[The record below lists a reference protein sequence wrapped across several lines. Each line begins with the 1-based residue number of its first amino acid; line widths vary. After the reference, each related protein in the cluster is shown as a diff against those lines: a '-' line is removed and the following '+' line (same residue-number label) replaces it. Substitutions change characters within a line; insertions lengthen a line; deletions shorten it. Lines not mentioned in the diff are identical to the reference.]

1 MENSMQ
7 LWQEAEKLQEV
18 KQLFAPSLTEGEFKT
33 FVGIGLA
40 TGLNPFLRE
49 IWAVKYGDRASIF
62 IGRDGYRKSAQRSP
76 DYDYH
81 ISDAIY
87 SNDQFSVE
95 DGIPKHEYNFQND
108 RGKLIGAYCV
118 VKRKNSTK
126 PNFTFVELKEYS
138 TGKSL
143 WVGKPAT
150 MIKKVAEAQALRMT
164 FQEMFAGTYDES
176 EEFEDKQAQKPK
188 VQAVA
193 QKTTVSNVKVVS
205 KKITPEQEQEI
216 YELFIKTINNEDPEI
231 QQKTAT
237 ATLKKMYKV
246 DYVAQLT
253 YQQASNLISKLQLR
267 LSTKQK
273 KAGSEDDGKEVDEQ
287 EAVEV
292 LQKTFPGS
300 TVVENKKWKQ
310 QKNEEN

>member
-7 LWQEAEKLQEV
+7 LWQEAEKLQEI
-18 KQLFAPSLTEGEFKT
+18 KELFAPNLTAGEFKT
-33 FVGIGLA
+33 FVGIGVA

-87 SNDQFSVE
+87 SNDQFTVE
-95 DGIPKHEYNFQND
+95 DGIPKHEYSFQND
-108 RGKLIGAYCV
+108 RGKLVGAYCV

-143 WVGKPAT
+143 WVSKPAT

-164 FQEMFAGTYDES
+164 FQELFAGTYDES
-176 EEFEDKQAQKPK
+176 EEFEDKQALKPK
-188 VQAVA
+188 VQVVN
-193 QKTTVSNVKVVS
+193 QKVEAARAKV
-205 KKITPEQEQEI
+205 TPEQEQEI
-216 YELFIKTINNEDPEI
+216 CDLFIKTINNEDPEI

-237 ATLKKMYKV
+237 AALKKVYKV
-246 DYVAQLT
+246 DSVSKLT

-273 KAGSEDDGKEVDEQ
+273 KAGSEDGRKEVDEQ
-287 EAVEV
+287 EAIDAA
-292 LQKTFPGS
+292 QQTFPGS